1 MRKIQ
6 LLIKRLFDII
16 ISAVG
21 VILLLPVWLILIA
34 IMEITMPGPVFFTQE
49 RVGKKFKV
57 FKILMFRTMKVD
69 KDAEANFKIEK
80 DLERLTGFGKIL
92 RRTKL
97 DETPQL
103 INILKGDMSIVGPR
117 PTVPQRVKEF
127 YENQDIR
134 LSMSPG
140 LTGLSQVKGSVL
152 LSWPRRV
159 EYDCQYVK
167 EFSIM
172 LDIKILLKTV
182 PVILFGEEKYISQ
195 EDLKNYR
202 NPFYDITHKTNG
214 QKISESRKGD

>member
-57 FKILMFRTMKVD
+57 FKILKFRTMKVD

-103 INILKGDMSIVGPR
+103 INILKGDSGIIG
-117 PTVPQRVKEF
+117 TTKKNLDF
-127 YENQDIR
+127 
-134 LSMSPG
+134 
-140 LTGLSQVKGSVL
+140 TGVSLA
-152 LSWPRRV
+152 
-159 EYDCQYVK
+159 
-167 EFSIM
+167 
-172 LDIKILLKTV
+172 
-182 PVILFGEEKYISQ
+182 
-195 EDLKNYR
+195 
-202 NPFYDITHKTNG
+202 
-214 QKISESRKGD
+214 